1 MRVVT
6 YARVSTIRQE
16 TEGQSLVNQ
25 EAAFQSFLRRTSN
38 SRIAAYAESKSAK
51 SVSGR
56 REFLQLIEDLP
67 CIKPD
72 LIVVDTIDRFSRN
85 LQEGLNLLERF
96 RGHGIRLLPLDWDEP
111 IDLDDDRDWKNVVQE
126 LTAADYERR
135 RIRARVNRS
144 VQARRDRGA
153 TLHSNPPFG
162 LQRVG
167 DMLVPDP
174 LRAPLIHKID
184 RMFIG
189 GTSQEK
195 IVQFVQSI
203 LGTEAWQSRSGPIN
217 CLQNTEIVKAG
228 LRTPS
233 TQKRINERFEAARRT
248 YGLPHRFA
256 HPMSGVFACGFCV
269 DCGANPN
276 DALLIG
282 RFGCAIGCN
291 ARLRVHRNIIT
302 MREPSLES
310 ILVHIMQSVVSD
322 DNLHSHFRSV
332 RLEPRSQEVE
342 ELIERIMACD
352 ATTLSYRKEQ
362 AKLITAIPETNT
374 LAVLIKQQLLQA
386 LKKERRAA
394 EMRGTIL
401 DELARFASEAAN
413 LDDNDRYLSLLAHEL
428 LQWPSTNGRRK
439 NTIAKAFCARLGSR
453 PVAYNGGRASPQ
465 AIVTWYEVF
474 PEVVWRIRHRRG
486 DSRVVEVLPRVGAP
500 DTSEQL
506 QNEALLQ

>member
-1 MRVVT
+1 MRIVT
-6 YARVSTIRQE
+6 YARVSTIQQE
-16 TEGQSLVNQ
+16 TQGQSLVNQ

-56 REFLQLIEDLP
+56 REFLRLIEGLP
-67 CIKPD
+67 RLKPD

-85 LQEGLNLLERF
+85 LQDGLNLLERF

-111 IDLDDDRDWKNVVQE
+111 IDLDDDRDWKTVVQE

-135 RIRARVNRS
+135 RIRARTNRS
-144 VQARRDRGA
+144 IQARRDRGA
-153 TLHSNPPFG
+153 TLHSKAPFG
-162 LQRVG
+162 LQRAG
-167 DMLVPDP
+167 DALVPDP

-189 GTSQEK
+189 GKSQRK
-195 IVQFVQSI
+195 IVQLVQSI
-203 LGTEAWQSRSGPIN
+203 LGTKAWQSKAGLIN
-217 CLQNTEIVKAG
+217 CLQNTEVVKAG

-233 TQKRINERFEAARRT
+233 TQKRINERFEAARRR

-269 DCGANPN
+269 DCGANPD

-282 RFGCAIGCN
+282 RFGCTIGCN

-302 MREPSLES
+302 MREASLES

-322 DNLHSHFRSV
+322 DDLHSHFRAV
-332 RLEPRSQEVE
+332 PLEPGSQEVE
-342 ELIERIMACD
+342 ELIGRIMTCD
-352 ATTLSYRKEQ
+352 ASTLSYRKEQ
-362 AKLITAIPETNT
+362 AKLITAIPETSA
-374 LAVLIKQQLLQA
+374 LSVLIKQQLLQA
-386 LKKERRAA
+386 LKKERRVA

-401 DELARFASEAAN
+401 DELARFAAGVPG
-413 LDDNDRYLSLLAHEL
+413 LDDNGRYVSLLAYEL
-428 LQWPSTNGRRK
+428 MQWPSMNERRK
-439 NTIAKAFCARLGSR
+439 NTIAKAFCARFGSR
-453 PVAYNGGRASPQ
+453 PVAYNGGRTSPQ

-474 PEVVWRIRHRRG
+474 PEVVWRIRHRKG
-486 DSRVVEVLPRVGAP
+486 GSRAIDVLPRVGVP
-500 DTSEQL
+500 DSSEQL
-506 QNEALLQ
+506 QNEPLLL